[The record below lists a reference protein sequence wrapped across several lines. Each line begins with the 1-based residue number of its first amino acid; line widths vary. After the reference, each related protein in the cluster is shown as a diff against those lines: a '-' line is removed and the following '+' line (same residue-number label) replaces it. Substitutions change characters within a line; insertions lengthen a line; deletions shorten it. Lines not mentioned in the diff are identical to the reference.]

1 MELKLET
8 KTKAQG
14 TEEPRRDAEMRSEET
29 LSPNRQEMACESV
42 GQQPVVVMIRCEKHR
57 GVKGHSLYRN
67 TVQSQLVE
75 EAVGEPD

>member
-1 MELKLET
+1 M
-8 KTKAQG
+8 
-14 TEEPRRDAEMRSEET
+14 EET
-29 LSPNRQEMACESV
+29 HSRNRQEMACESV

-57 GVKGHSLYRN
+57 GAKGHSLYRN